1 MDVAAPEAAIAVQLG
16 QLQLLVGLDEAAIV
30 GPGPDPRACELPGDP
45 EAVRQ
50 HVRFDDEGRYRP
62 LSGLRNLRSN
72 WHARFTTLE
81 SFGAAVDAV
90 YPLGQCHA
98 ALHAE
103 GRLAITTL
111 DELFARQE
119 GRYAVASDLSAG
131 GRELAIGILCG
142 SCVRVPLWNGAQVV
156 SDGGIP
162 CPEPCSLLLA
172 LCREAAL
179 WERERPPGVP
189 SDSSAPLG
197 AFETPGNP
205 IRETYIRAMESRSG

>member
-1 MDVAAPEAAIAVQLG
+1 VDVAAPEGSIAVQLG
-16 QLQLLVGLDEAAIV
+16 QLQLLVGLDEAVIV
-30 GPGPDPRACELPGDP
+30 GPGPDPRACELAGDP

-50 HVRFDDEGRYRP
+50 HVRLDDEGRYRP

-81 SFGAAVDAV
+81 SFGAAVDAI
-90 YPLGQCHA
+90 YPLGQRHA

-103 GRLAITTL
+103 GRLTVTTL

-119 GRYAVASDLSAG
+119 GRYAVAADLSAR
-131 GRELAIGILCG
+131 GRELALGILCG
-142 SCVRVPLWNGAQVV
+142 SCVRVPLWTGAQVV
-156 SDGGIP
+156 SEGGIP

-179 WERERPPGVP
+179 WEREPPAITANDAQV
-189 SDSSAPLG
+189 PLG